1 MKPARSLIPIGT
13 ATLLPQT
20 AQRVRKL
27 EDQLL
32 AYLATW
38 GYREII
44 LPTFEY
50 LDVLSVGLSTEILDK
65 CYKFAD
71 RTSGRML
78 VLRPDATA
86 QIARMVA
93 MGLGG
98 ELLPLRFSYRTTVF
112 GHELE
117 HRGRDREV
125 FQVGIEL
132 VGNDTAQGDAEMVT
146 MLAGLFQLVGLP
158 EWKISLGHVGFFK
171 ALLSR
176 SGLSVTGRKQAE
188 LAAAHKDLPRLE
200 QILTTERLPRMMVRN
215 ILQVPERCGQHEVLE
230 WGKRIAG
237 KDAQLLKPLHRLE
250 QVFQHLEHTHV
261 QQHVLLDLGEFRG
274 FDYYDGVVF
283 DVFTAALGSEIGG
296 GGRYNHL
303 VGRFGRDLPAIGFGL
318 DLDRVF
324 SALER
329 GGQAGTN
336 GFNPVLM
343 FTSGPQAGEAFSLA
357 QTLRASGISVIEER
371 IERTHKSPVSWA
383 AQEARRRGIPRVILY
398 EVKKGPAASVL
409 LLEYS
414 DTFLKNRQSR
424 VAVQEL
430 PQRLRTEI
438 HGDF

>member
-50 LDVLSVGLSTEILDK
+50 LDVLAAGLSAEILDK

-112 GHELE
+112 RYELE

-132 VGNDTAQGDAEMVT
+132 VGNDTAKGDAEMVT
-146 MLAGLFQLVGLP
+146 MLAGLFELVGLP
-158 EWKISLGHVGFFK
+158 DWKISLGHVGFFK

-176 SGLSVTGRKQAE
+176 SGLSATGRKQAE

-200 QILTTERLPRMMVRN
+200 QILTTERLPRAMVRH
-215 ILQVPERCGQHEVLE
+215 ILQVPERCGQREVLE

-250 QVFQHLEHTHV
+250 QVCRYLEHTNV

-283 DVFTAALGSEIGG
+283 DVFTSALGSEIGG

-318 DLDRVF
+318 DLDRLF
-324 SALER
+324 TALER
-329 GGQAGTN
+329 GGQVGIN

-343 FTSGPQAGEAFSLA
+343 LTSGPQAGEAFLLA
-357 QTLRASGISVIEER
+357 QTLRTAGISVIEER
-371 IERTHKSPVSWA
+371 IERTHKSALSLA
-383 AQEARRRGIPRVILY
+383 AKEARRRGIPRVILY

-414 DTFLKNRQSR
+414 DSFLKRRQTR
-424 VAVQEL
+424 VALQEL

-438 HGDF
+438 YGDF

>member
-13 ATLLPQT
+13 ATLLPHT

-32 AYLATW
+32 VYLSRW
-38 GYREII
+38 GYQEII

-50 LDVLSVGLSTEILDK
+50 LDVLSVGLAPEILEK

-98 ELLPLRFSYRTTVF
+98 DVLPLRFSYRTTVF
-112 GHELE
+112 RHELE
-117 HRGRDREV
+117 HCGRDREV

-132 VGNDTAQGDAEMVT
+132 VGNDTAQGDAEVVT
-146 MLAGLFQLVGLP
+146 MLAGVCEQAGLP
-158 EWKISLGHVGFFK
+158 EWKISLGHVGFLK
-171 ALLSR
+171 ALLAR

-188 LAAAHKDLPRLE
+188 LAAAHKDLPQLE
-200 QILTTERLPRMMVRN
+200 QILSTERLPRGIVRN
-215 ILQVPERCGQHEVLE
+215 ILQVPERCGQQDVLE
-230 WGKRIAG
+230 WGKQIAD

-250 QVFQHLEHTHV
+250 QVFQQLEYAGI
-261 QQHVLLDLGEFRG
+261 QQHVLIDLGEFRG

-283 DVFTAALGSEIGG
+283 DVFTSGLGRAIGG

-303 VGRFGRDLPAIGFGL
+303 VGRFGHDRPAIGFGL

-324 SALER
+324 SAMEH
-329 GGQAGTN
+329 GGQAGKSECA
-336 GFNPVLM
+336 PVLLVA
-343 FTSGPQAGEAFSLA
+343 SGRYAGESFLLA
-357 QTLRASGISVIEER
+357 QTLRTAGIAVIEETLDR
-371 IERTHKSPVSWA
+371 ARKPSLTWA
-383 AQEARRRGIPRVILY
+383 AHEARRRGLPRILLY
-398 EVKKGPAASVL
+398 DRKKSMSPSVL
-409 LLEYS
+409 LLEFPGS
-414 DTFLKNRQSR
+414 SRKPRQTR
-424 VAVQEL
+424 VALQAL
-430 PQRLRTEI
+430 PERLRAEMY
-438 HGDF
+438 GDS

>member
-1 MKPARSLIPIGT
+1 MGKAHCRKRRTIAKAITSFGT
-13 ATLLPQT
+13 GVSALGAYPCPT
-20 AQRVRKL
+20 ACV
-27 EDQLL
+27 
-32 AYLATW
+32 
-38 GYREII
+38 
-44 LPTFEY
+44 
-50 LDVLSVGLSTEILDK
+50 VG
-65 CYKFAD
+65 
-71 RTSGRML
+71 
-78 VLRPDATA
+78 P
-86 QIARMVA
+86 
-93 MGLGG
+93 
-98 ELLPLRFSYRTTVF
+98 
-112 GHELE
+112 
-117 HRGRDREV
+117 
-125 FQVGIEL
+125 
-132 VGNDTAQGDAEMVT
+132 
-146 MLAGLFQLVGLP
+146 
-158 EWKISLGHVGFFK
+158 
-171 ALLSR
+171 
-176 SGLSVTGRKQAE
+176 
-188 LAAAHKDLPRLE
+188 
-200 QILTTERLPRMMVRN
+200 
-215 ILQVPERCGQHEVLE
+215 
-230 WGKRIAG
+230 
-237 KDAQLLKPLHRLE
+237 
-250 QVFQHLEHTHV
+250 
-261 QQHVLLDLGEFRG
+261 GEFRG

-371 IERTHKSPVSWA
+371 IERRHKSPVRWA